1 MSHNRREA
9 SRNLI
14 GKFEIFLHVME
25 VFHLTSLQAP
35 IVRDSS
41 VAMSWVAVGDVEDK
55 ELLAGARTEG
65 VEVEGEEPVGDEL
78 EEDWVDPALFLSQIL
93 NSHLK

>member
-14 GKFEIFLHVME
+14 GKFEIFLHAME

-65 VEVEGEEPVGDEL
+65 VEVEGEEPVGGEL
-78 EEDWVDPALFLSQIL
+78 EEDWALFLSQIL

>member
-14 GKFEIFLHVME
+14 GKFEIFLHAME

-65 VEVEGEEPVGDEL
+65 VEVEGEEPVGGEL

>member
-1 MSHNRREA
+1 MSHNRRDA

-65 VEVEGEEPVGDEL
+65 VEVEGEEPVGGEL
-78 EEDWVDPALFLSQIL
+78 EEDWALFLSQIL

>member
-65 VEVEGEEPVGDEL
+65 VEVEGEEPVGGEL
-78 EEDWVDPALFLSQIL
+78 EEDWALFLSQIL

>member
-1 MSHNRREA
+1 
-9 SRNLI
+9 
-14 GKFEIFLHVME
+14 ME

-65 VEVEGEEPVGDEL
+65 VEVEGEEPVGGEL